1 MKNKYSNSK
10 YIIKNL
16 AINKYLTIAGYSSD
30 VYKSR
35 IFRNKKKAK
44 KNCNTL
50 DTIIKIY

>member
-1 MKNKYSNSK
+1 MKSR
-10 YIIKNL
+10 YIIKKLSN
-16 AINKYLTIAGYSSD
+16 NKYLTIAGYSSD

-44 KNCNTL
+44 KNCDTL